1 MKALKEST
9 IKNIIKFYKLGNQL
23 SGGWA
28 AVLRSAINRF
38 SEVYATQAAASIAYY
53 TFFSIFPL
61 LILLVALGSFFLEGD
76 QIQNQI
82 AFWVNTVFP
91 PAADLV
97 EQTLSFVINQRR
109 SAGITGIIGLLW
121 AGSGA
126 FNALGRNITMAWPK
140 ARQRDFLRGRLM
152 AFAMIASII
161 ALLIGS
167 VIVTTV
173 VRVSSAFDLSLL
185 GGNFTGNLL
194 SWLMTFITMT
204 SLYRWLPTEPVRWR
218 HAAWGALLATIGWQT
233 AVIGFSWYLSSGL
246 AHYDLVYGT
255 LSTVIVLL
263 LWIYISTLI
272 ILFGAHVT
280 AALCRKRKRK

>member
-1 MKALKEST
+1 MKKAKDTT
-9 IKNIIKFYKLGNQL
+9 IKNIIKFYKIGNQL
-23 SGGWA
+23 SGGWI
-28 AVLRSAINRF
+28 AVLRSAIDRF
-38 SEVYATQAAASIAYY
+38 NQVHATQEAAGISYY

-61 LILLVALGSFFLEGD
+61 LILIVALGSFFLEGE
-76 QIQNQI
+76 QIQQQI
-82 AFWVNTVFP
+82 TFWVNTIFP

-97 EQTLSFVINQRR
+97 EQTLAFVIAQRK
-109 SAGITGIIGLLW
+109 SAGLTGIIGLLW

-126 FNALGRNITMAWPK
+126 FNALARSITMAWPK
-140 ARQRDFLRGRLM
+140 ARQRNFVHSRLV
-152 AFAMIASII
+152 AFAMIAALM

-167 VIVTTV
+167 VVLTTV
-173 VRVSSAFDLSLL
+173 VRVSSAFELALL
-185 GGNFTGNLL
+185 GGDITGNLL
-194 SWLMTFITMT
+194 SWLMTFVTML

-218 HAAWGALLATIGWQT
+218 NAAWGALLATVGWQG

-263 LWIYISTLI
+263 FWIYISAI
-272 ILFGAHVT
+272 VVLFGAHVT

>member
-1 MKALKEST
+1 LKALKESA
-9 IKNIIKFYKLGNQL
+9 IKNIIKFYKTGNQL
-23 SGGWA
+23 SGGWV

-173 VRVSSAFDLSLL
+173 VRVSSAFELSLL

-194 SWLMTFITMT
+194 SWLMTFVTMI
-204 SLYRWLPTEPVRWR
+204 SLYRWLPTESVRWK

-272 ILFGAHVT
+272 ILFGAHIT
-280 AALCRKRKRK
+280 ASLCRKRK

>member
-82 AFWVNTVFP
+82 TFWVNTVFP
-91 PAADLV
+91 PVADLV

-126 FNALGRNITMAWPK
+126 FNALGRNITMAWPR

-218 HAAWGALLATIGWQT
+218 HAAWGALLATVGWQT

-246 AHYDLVYGT
+246 AHYDLIYGT

>member
-1 MKALKEST
+1 MKALKESA
-9 IKNIIKFYKLGNQL
+9 IKNIIKFYKTGNQL
-23 SGGWA
+23 SGGWV

-173 VRVSSAFDLSLL
+173 VRVSSAFELSLL

-194 SWLMTFITMT
+194 SWLMTFVTMI
-204 SLYRWLPTEPVRWR
+204 SLYRWLPTESVRWK

-272 ILFGAHVT
+272 ILFGAHIT
-280 AALCRKRKRK
+280 ASLCRKRK